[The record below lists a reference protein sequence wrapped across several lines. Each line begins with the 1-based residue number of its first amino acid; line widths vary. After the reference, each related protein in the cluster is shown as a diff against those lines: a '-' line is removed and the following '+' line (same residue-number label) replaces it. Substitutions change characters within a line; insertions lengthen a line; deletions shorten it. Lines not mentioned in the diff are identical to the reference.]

1 MNINLAYLMIIIFK
15 AYIYFFMRK
24 FNLKRGLDIPILG
37 IPEQKIF
44 DGNNPET
51 LAVLGPDYNGL
62 KPKMLVNVGDKV
74 VRGTPLF
81 CHKDNPDVFHV
92 SPCKGHVESINRGEK
107 RVLLSVVI
115 SIESLTDKGFNIIKL
130 NSKISNKTEFIRKC
144 LYKSGLWTSFLTR
157 PYSKVPEAGSVPS
170 SIFITAMDT
179 EPLCPDADLIINQN
193 LNAFK
198 EGLKKISTLTKGELF
213 ICKKNESNI
222 NLDDYKTYSFDGPH
236 PAGLAGTH
244 IHFLDPPNGNK
255 TVWSIN
261 YQDVISIGKLFLTG
275 YIDIERI
282 VSIAGPL
289 AKNPRLLKTVTGAS
303 LFDLLKG
310 EFKNNTACRV
320 ISGSILSGF
329 HADGHLGYLGR
340 YSRQVTLIEEDK
352 EKLLLGWIN
361 PQPNKFSV
369 MPVLASAFGFSKL
382 FNLTSNLNGG
392 RRAMVPTGV
401 FETLMPQ
408 DYLPTQL
415 LRSLIVMDTDVA
427 QSLGALELDEE
438 DIALCTF
445 ACPAKYE
452 YGSALRDNLAKIEKE
467 G

>member
-1 MNINLAYLMIIIFK
+1 MKN
-15 AYIYFFMRK
+15 

-37 IPEQKIF
+37 IPEQKIY

-62 KPKMLVNVGDKV
+62 KPKMLVSVGDKV

-81 CHKDNPDVFHV
+81 CHKDNPDVLYV

-107 RVLLSVVI
+107 RALLSVVI
-115 SIESLTDKGFNIIKL
+115 SVDSLTHKGMNIVKL
-130 NSKISNKTEFIRKC
+130 NSQIDDNTEFVRKC
-144 LYKSGLWTSFLTR
+144 LYESGLWTSFLTR
-157 PYSKVPEAGSVPS
+157 PYSKVPQAGSVPT

-179 EPLCPDADLIINQN
+179 EPLCPDADLIINQD
-193 LNAFK
+193 LKAFE
-198 EGLKKISTLTKGELF
+198 EGVKKISTLTEGEVF
-213 ICKKNESNI
+213 ICKKNDSNI
-222 NLDDYKTYSFDGPH
+222 NLKNFKTYNFDGPH

-255 TVWSIN
+255 MVWSVS
-261 YQDVISIGKLFLTG
+261 YQDVIAIGKLFLSG
-275 YIDIERI
+275 HIDIEKTI
-282 VSIAGPL
+282 SLAGPL
-289 AKNPRLLKTVTGAS
+289 AKNPRLVKTVMGAS

-310 EFKNNTACRV
+310 ELINNTACRV
-320 ISGSILSGF
+320 ISGSVLSGF
-329 HADGHLGYLGR
+329 HADGHLSFLGR

-369 MPVLASAFGFSKL
+369 MPVLASAFGFFKL

-427 QSLGALELDEE
+427 QSLGTLELDEE
-438 DIALCTF
+438 DLALCTF

-452 YGSALRDNLAKIEKE
+452 YGSALRDSLVKIEKE

>member
-1 MNINLAYLMIIIFK
+1 MKN
-15 AYIYFFMRK
+15 

-37 IPEQKIF
+37 IPEQKIY

-62 KPKMLVNVGDKV
+62 KPKMLVSVGDKV

-81 CHKDNPDVFHV
+81 CHKDNPDVLYV

-107 RVLLSVVI
+107 RALLSVVI
-115 SIESLTDKGFNIIKL
+115 SVDSLTHKGMNVVKL
-130 NSKISNKTEFIRKC
+130 NSQIDDNTEFVRKC
-144 LYKSGLWTSFLTR
+144 LYESGLWTSFLTR
-157 PYSKVPEAGSVPS
+157 PYSKVPQAGSVPT

-179 EPLCPDADLIINQN
+179 EPLCPDADLIINQD
-193 LNAFK
+193 LKAFE
-198 EGLKKISTLTKGELF
+198 EGVKKISTLTEGEVF
-213 ICKKNESNI
+213 ICKKNDSNI
-222 NLDDYKTYSFDGPH
+222 NLKNFKTYNFDGPH

-255 TVWSIN
+255 MVWSVS
-261 YQDVISIGKLFLTG
+261 YQDVIAIGKLFLSG
-275 YIDIERI
+275 HIDIEKTI
-282 VSIAGPL
+282 SLAGPL
-289 AKNPRLLKTVTGAS
+289 AKYPRLVKTVMGAS

-310 EFKNNTACRV
+310 EFINNTACRV
-320 ISGSILSGF
+320 ISGSVLSGF
-329 HADGHLGYLGR
+329 HADGHLSFLGR

-361 PQPNKFSV
+361 PQPNKYSV
-369 MPVLASAFGFSKL
+369 MPVLASAFGFFKL

-427 QSLGALELDEE
+427 QSLGTLELDEE
-438 DIALCTF
+438 DLALCTF

-452 YGSALRDNLAKIEKE
+452 YGSALRDSLVKIEKE